1 MRTIPVKLAATCTRR
16 RHDPEFKA
24 RVIAAGQHPG
34 VSIAAVALANGLNAN
49 LLRRWIKDH
58 REPSATRVP
67 SRQNTAVVPITTGI
81 IPATRQTNELAKSG
95 DIRLDL
101 RRGEIA
107 VQIAWP
113 VSHADHLGT
122 WLKDLLS

>member
-1 MRTIPVKLAATCTRR
+1 MRTIPVKLAARRTRR
-16 RHDPEFKA
+16 RHDPDFKA

-58 REPSATRVP
+58 RETSGTRAP
-67 SRQNTAVVPITTGI
+67 SRQSTAVVPATPGI
-81 IPATRQTNELAKSG
+81 IPATRQPNELANGG

-101 RRGEIA
+101 RRGDTA
-107 VQIAWP
+107 LQIAWP
-113 VSHADHLGT
+113 VSHADVLGA
-122 WLKDLLS
+122 WLKELLS

>member
-1 MRTIPVKLAATCTRR
+1 MRTIPVKPAVTRTRR

-58 REPSATRVP
+58 REASVTRVS
-67 SRQNTAVVPITTGI
+67 SRQGTAIVPTTPGI
-81 IPATRQTNELAKSG
+81 IPATRQTNELANGG

-101 RRGEIA
+101 RRGELA

-113 VSHADHLGT
+113 VSHADHLGA

>member
-1 MRTIPVKLAATCTRR
+1 MRTSPMKLAATRTRR
-16 RHDPEFKA
+16 RHDAEFKA

-34 VSIAAVALANGLNAN
+34 VSVAAVALANGLNAS
-49 LLRRWIKDH
+49 LLRRWIKGH
-58 REPSATRVP
+58 CEASLASAPSHP
-67 SRQNTAVVPITTGI
+67 GTAAAPTTTGI
-81 IPATRQTNELAKSG
+81 IPANRQTTGVPDAS

-101 RRGEIA
+101 RRGELA

-113 VSHADHLGT
+113 VSHVEHLGA

>member
-1 MRTIPVKLAATCTRR
+1 MRTIPVKLAATRTRR

-58 REPSATRVP
+58 REASVASAAGRKG
-67 SRQNTAVVPITTGI
+67 TAVVPVTTGI
-81 IPATRQTNELAKSG
+81 IPVTRQTTRGNTG

-101 RRGEIA
+101 RRGELA

-113 VSHADHLGT
+113 VSHADHLGA

>member
-1 MRTIPVKLAATCTRR
+1 MRTIPVKLAATRTRR

-58 REPSATRVP
+58 REASATNLPRRHGTVIVP
-67 SRQNTAVVPITTGI
+67 TTPGI
-81 IPATRQTNELAKSG
+81 IPVTRQTNEVANG
-95 DIRLDL
+95 DDIRLDL
-101 RRGEIA
+101 RRGELA

-113 VSHADHLGT
+113 VSHADHLGS
-122 WLKDLLS
+122 WLKELLS

>member
-1 MRTIPVKLAATCTRR
+1 MRTISMKLAATRTRR

-58 REPSATRVP
+58 RETSGTRAP
-67 SRQNTAVVPITTGI
+67 GRQSTAVVPTTTGI
-81 IPATRQTNELAKSG
+81 IPATRQTNELANGG

-101 RRGEIA
+101 RRGELA

-113 VSHADHLGT
+113 VSHADHLGA